1 MLYDTVIIGGGPA
14 GVAAGIYT
22 ARKEM
27 KTLLITQEFGGQSV
41 VSDEIQNW
49 IGIPK
54 ISGVELAQNL
64 EKHLRAQPQVAIKQ
78 PEKAL
83 EIKEKGGQFVVMTDK
98 NEYQAKTLIVASG
111 ARRRKLDVPGAKQ
124 FEGKGIAYCSTC
136 DAPIFADKPV
146 AVVGG
151 GNAGVEAVQD
161 LIPYAS
167 EIYLLDKDV
176 QLRADPITIEKI
188 KQSPK
193 LKKIIYRA
201 DIIEVIGDRF
211 VSGLKFKNGLTGE
224 EELLKVNGIF
234 VAIGTL
240 PNSEIVKDLVELN
253 ERQEIIIDHRSGAT
267 SHPAIFAAG
276 DVADSLYKQNNISA
290 GDGIKAALSAY
301 YYLLKQT

>member
-1 MLYDTVIIGGGPA
+1 MLYDTIIIGGGPA

-27 KTLLITQEFGGQSV
+27 KTLLITQEFGGQSII
-41 VSDEIQNW
+41 SDEIQNW

-64 EKHLRAQPQVAIKQ
+64 ERHLRVQPQVEIKQ
-78 PEKAL
+78 PEKVL
-83 EIKEKGGQFVVMTDK
+83 EVKEKSGQFVVITDK
-98 NEYQAKTLIVASG
+98 DEYQAKTLVVASG

-124 FEGKGIAYCSTC
+124 FDGKGIAYCSTC
-136 DAPIFADKPV
+136 DAPIFAGKPV

-176 QLRADPITIEKI
+176 KLRADPITLKKI
-188 KQSPK
+188 KHSPK

-201 DIIEVIGDRF
+201 EIMEILGDQF
-211 VSGLKFKNGLTGE
+211 VTGLKFKNALSGQE
-224 EELLKVNGIF
+224 EVLSVNGVF
-234 VAIGTL
+234 VEIGTL

-253 ERQEIIIDHRSGAT
+253 EHQEIIVDHRTAAT

-276 DVADSLYKQNNISA
+276 DVCDSLYKQNNVSA

-301 YYLLKQT
+301 HYLLKHT